1 VLIARAVGSVVSTVK
16 NDNLIGR
23 KLLIVRETTADNELI
38 GKAMVAIDTVG
49 AGTGELVLIA
59 QGSAARQTDLTQNS
73 PVDAVIM
80 AIVDSLEVEGELTF
94 KKGL

>member
-1 VLIARAVGSVVSTVK
+1 VLIARVVGSVVSTVK
-16 NDNLIGR
+16 NDKLSGR
-23 KLLIVRETTADNELI
+23 KLLIVREATANNELI
-38 GKAMVAIDTVG
+38 GKAIVAVDTVG

-59 QGSAARQTDLTQNS
+59 QGSAARQTDLTQAS

-94 KKGL
+94 KKGP